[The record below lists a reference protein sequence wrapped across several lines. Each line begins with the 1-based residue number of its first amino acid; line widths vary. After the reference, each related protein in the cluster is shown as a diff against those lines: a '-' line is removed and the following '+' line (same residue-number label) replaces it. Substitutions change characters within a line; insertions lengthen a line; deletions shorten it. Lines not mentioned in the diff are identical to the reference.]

1 MPGNVIEE
9 LKARNIGPRF
19 CYRPPPGGGMTLD
32 HIPAAAPSLA
42 RLIQELNKL
51 PGIGPKSAQRL
62 AYHMIR
68 LSNDEALALAD
79 AITAVKQNIVF
90 CDLCQ
95 NLTDASPCSI
105 CSNARRNR
113 TQICVV
119 EDPLDVL
126 ALERTHCY
134 LGLYHVLHGVIS
146 PLNGIGPEQ
155 LKLKEL
161 FPRLSGGEVTEL
173 IIATNPT
180 LEGEATAMYLSR
192 HLVHTNLKVT
202 HLARGLPVGGSL
214 EYSDELTLSRAFQ
227 GRQEV

>member
-1 MPGNVIEE
+1 MLE
-9 LKARNIGPRF
+9 
-19 CYRPPPGGGMTLD
+19 

-79 AITAVKQNIVF
+79 AITAVKHNIVF
-90 CDLCQ
+90 CGQCQ

-105 CSNARRNR
+105 CSNAQRNR
-113 TQICVV
+113 GQICVV

-134 LGLYHVLHGVIS
+134 LGMYHVLHGVIS
-146 PLNGIGPEQ
+146 PLNGVGPEQ
-155 LKLKEL
+155 LKIREL
-161 FPRLSGGEVTEL
+161 FPRLSSGEVTEL

-180 LEGEATAMYLSR
+180 LEGENTAMYLTR
-192 HLVHTNLKVT
+192 RLQDTGLKIT
-202 HLARGLPVGGSL
+202 HLARGLPIGGSL

-227 GRQEV
+227 GRQEA